1 MKTILKYSDSED
13 DQFALRRALRSTDMA
28 SLLFDIQRNMKARI
42 LCEIENANVTEAE
55 YALLDKVWESINE
68 EFEAHDI
75 CVDRLIN

>member
-28 SLLFDIQRNMKARI
+28 SLLFDIQRNMKRRI
-42 LCEIENANVTEAE
+42 IDTLDENTTEAE
-55 YALLDKVWESINE
+55 YSLLDKIWENINE

-75 CVDRLIN
+75 NIDHLIN

>member
-13 DQFALRRALRSTDMA
+13 DQFALRRALRSTDMV

-42 LCEIENANVTEAE
+42 LCEIENANATEAE

-75 CVDRLIN
+75 CVDHLIN

>member
-42 LCEIENANVTEAE
+42 LCEIENDNATEAE

>member
-42 LCEIENANVTEAE
+42 HCEIENANATEAE

>member
-28 SLLFDIQRNMKARI
+28 SLLFDIQRNMKARF
-42 LCEIENANVTEAE
+42 LYELEDDNATEAE
-55 YALLDKVWESINE
+55 YALLDKIWENINE

-75 CVDRLIN
+75 NIDHLIN

>member
-42 LCEIENANVTEAE
+42 LCEIENANATEAE

-75 CVDRLIN
+75 HLDHLIN